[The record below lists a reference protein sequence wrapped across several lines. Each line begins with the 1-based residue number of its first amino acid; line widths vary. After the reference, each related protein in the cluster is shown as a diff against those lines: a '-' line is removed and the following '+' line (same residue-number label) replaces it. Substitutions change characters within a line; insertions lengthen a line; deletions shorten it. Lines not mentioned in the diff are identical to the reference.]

1 MDRQNEERLQKIKLF
16 EDFASDSGALE
27 KIFEIGTIS
36 NTKKGEQIIGEGEV
50 GDVLYIL
57 LSGSVRIQKTTL
69 QNQPYTVAYFRE
81 ENNVYFGELALI
93 DNDKRSATVVAE
105 SDCSFFC
112 LNRKNFLQFCEKNPY
127 MGYKI
132 TMQIARKISASLRKM
147 NKDVITLFE
156 ALVSEVEGQEISI

>member
-1 MDRQNEERLQKIKLF
+1 MEKEKEERLQKIKLF
-16 EDFASDSGALE
+16 EDFASDSTALE
-27 KIFEIGTIS
+27 KIFQIGSIS
-36 NTKKGEQIIGEGEV
+36 KTRKGERIIEEGEV

-69 QNQPYTVAYFRE
+69 QNQPYTVAYVRE
-81 ENNVYFGELALI
+81 DDNVYFGELALI

-112 LNRKNFLQFCEKNPY
+112 LNRKDFLQFCEKNPY

-147 NKDVITLFE
+147 NRDVITLFE
-156 ALVSEVEGQEISI
+156 ALVSEVEGQDIAL